1 MEIATLTSKGQLTV
15 PKEVRRLLGLRAG
28 DKVLFV
34 ERDGGFLLLNNTAVT
49 VQAVNLNSVSA
60 TLAIEGIDTTDDMLD
75 YARKRISGEISYEK
89 KLAEIAER
97 YKNV

>member
-1 MEIATLTSKGQLTV
+1 MEIAKITSKGQLTI
-15 PKEVRRLLGLRAG
+15 PKEVRRSLGLRAG

-34 ERDGGFLLLNNTAVT
+34 ERDGGFLLLNNTAVC

-60 TLAIEGIDTTDDMLD
+60 TLAIEGIETTEEMLN
-75 YARKRISGEISYEK
+75 YARMRIAGETTYEK
-89 KLAEIAER
+89 KLAEIAAR